1 LEGVAIPPFGPRN
14 VSRFSPKV
22 QVSAP
27 VGLER
32 RLPCQILHI
41 FPTTENNGFTE
52 VGATESMEF
61 KRHPVPF
68 VTFQVS
74 QTMRDNSFIFEVDVE
89 RY

>member
-1 LEGVAIPPFGPRN
+1 MAIPPFGPRN